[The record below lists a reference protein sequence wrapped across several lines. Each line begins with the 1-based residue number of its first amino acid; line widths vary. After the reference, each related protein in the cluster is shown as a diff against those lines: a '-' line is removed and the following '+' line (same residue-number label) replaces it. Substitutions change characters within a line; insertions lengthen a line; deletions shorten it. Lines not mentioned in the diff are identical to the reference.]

1 VKVNPLKQS
10 WILLLVTVM
19 AVLVVQYGHAQE
31 RLAVFDGVF
40 TVNEDATLI
49 VYAPPGKLSLRVE
62 RLLEPERMVFEQ
74 SDRPGPTV
82 MLKQFEYVS
91 PGSDRESDTQ
101 YVPFGRLPEG
111 VYRVRVQRQTQEET
125 GLIYVTRLA
134 LTSKRGLAK
143 TMVWTTDVITGKP
156 LVADVFRLEG
166 KTPVSVRSDQDG
178 LASLPKGAQT
188 EGGFRLVACAGKS
201 WAFSDE
207 QSKRFSTEPVPTRR
221 TFMFTDRP
229 TYRPGERVH
238 VRGVVF
244 DPRDGKP
251 IPNVPIAPE
260 IQRVGGGYGSP
271 TLYEPDG
278 ATSGPFGSFGFE
290 WLIPADAVL
299 GEYDI
304 GLARIR
310 VEANSGAAH
319 TVTLEGAQSR
329 VLKGGQVSYRVR
341 AVPNVGGVLA
351 GAKVRYSAARVE
363 ALHLLYGSF
372 DLPDYRN
379 ERYSYSDWYEQHFS
393 QIYGS
398 GPRQIRPDE
407 LVISGQARLNERG
420 EYNLN
425 LPIKRES
432 NGKPFEYVIRAEVL
446 DENERLSSATQ
457 VLEVLPANLKIRV
470 QVLRPPSRI
479 GDVVPVRVTTTD
491 LNDKPLATTVRLSH
505 EHSFREAGSYR
516 VKTERVVNLKTNAL
530 GIAETNFRALHN
542 DQDSIV
548 ARGVDAVGRVLDGP
562 RDYFSLR
569 DDEIRDSLDRW
580 NERGLRLRL
589 DRATYP
595 IGSTVTASLENP
607 FPGTPV
613 LFTLETND
621 LRAARVVR
629 SKDRLV
635 RFEVPVTSDDV
646 PSAFVTATLFHDGL
660 AFVGRRRVRVDDPK
674 TRLDVRITAPQPE
687 RAGGTVPVRV
697 RTVDVNGRGVPAEF
711 SLAVVDE
718 ALFTMR
724 PDDVPDIHEF
734 FYRPRRTGLD
744 TNHSRGFSFYPST
757 FGSRIQDP
765 MIDGTNIQPAQTLG
779 ATRGATAQRSA
790 QGRRAARATSPAPDY
805 PMPRAE
811 PTVRQT
817 NGYYGTALWGA
828 PLTTDQNG
836 DLTVPVT
843 MPDTPGRWRVTVRAH
858 TSAGLVGQAHASFT
872 NTNDLVTSLSG
883 LPAVIEG
890 DEFATQVTVQNTSD
904 RALTAR
910 LEWNATGLKT
920 MAAATPLVTVP
931 AFGRQTLEVQF
942 RAEQVGTATL
952 SALVNGLAI
961 APRTV
966 TVLPRQF
973 EERLGW
979 TTNGPSRFELP
990 ADADLSRAKLRVFA
1004 LPSLI
1009 RAMLP
1014 TEEIRR
1020 NGMAFFMQQQ
1030 QPSVR
1035 TLLLATYLKRFGQ
1048 YTGNDLKRLEWL
1060 IKESIEQSIEQTVE
1074 SQRADGGWGEDHN
1087 QPSVSNIE
1095 STVSV
1100 LMDLVRIRRLGVA
1113 LPANLIE
1120 RGQTRLQQSLND
1132 PDLFSN
1138 VHLNTISQ
1146 VIYALSQ
1153 SGQAPLETMRVVL
1166 QHPDFAQ
1173 NSQAI
1178 LHLSL
1183 AYADA
1188 GLPEQG
1194 RALLSKLS
1202 AFKRESP
1209 RVALWLYS
1217 ANGERYEARNGDKIT
1232 LLVFQAISRLEP
1244 KNPLLPKILM
1254 ALYGSPNKPP
1264 VRVPESEYAAVDVLD
1279 ALVQTQQPWPV
1290 SDAVTFSLN
1299 GKNVTASEAK
1309 DTTLRDLPSAAL
1321 RFGSNTL
1328 TLEGAPGLVY
1338 SVLLEYP
1345 RDAQNIQARQNDAL
1359 RITRTYSDPKT
1370 RQPVQRVRNGQD
1382 VLVTLTVS
1390 SPYPQSSVKISDT
1403 IPAGFEL
1410 LEPQDPSAIIDFRNK
1425 PSYSE
1430 QRSVSLQANR
1440 LNITL
1445 EPLQRSTKLEYVL
1458 RARTPGSFTALPA
1471 EATADWDTAI
1481 NAHTGTDRLV
1491 IE

>member
-19 AVLVVQYGHAQE
+19 ALLAVQYGHAQE

-40 TVNEDATLI
+40 TVNEDTTLI
-49 VYAPPGKLSLRVE
+49 VYAPPGKLSLRIE

-82 MLKQFEYVS
+82 MVKQFEYVS
-91 PGSDRESDTQ
+91 PASDRESDVQ

-111 VYRVRVQRQTQEET
+111 VYRARVQRQTQEET

-178 LASLPKGAQT
+178 LASLPKGAPS
-188 EGGFRLVACAGKS
+188 EGGFRLVARAGKS

-207 QSKRFSTEPVPTRR
+207 QSERFSPEPVPTGR

-251 IPNVPIAPE
+251 IPNAPIPIE
-260 IQRVGGGYGSP
+260 IQRVGEGYGSP
-271 TLYEPDG
+271 PLPGPDG
-278 ATSGPFGSFGFE
+278 AISGPFGSFGFE
-290 WLIPADAVL
+290 WLIPVNAVL

-304 GLARIR
+304 GWARIR

-363 ALHLLYGSF
+363 ALHLLYGFS
-372 DLPDYRN
+372 DELDTQDD
-379 ERYSYSDWYEQHFS
+379 RYPYSDWYEQHFS

-420 EYNLN
+420 EYNLS

-446 DENERLSSATQ
+446 DENERVSSATQ

-470 QVLRPPSRI
+470 RVLRSPSRI

-491 LNDKPLATTVRLSH
+491 LKNQPLATSVRLSH
-505 EHSFREAGSYR
+505 EHSIREAGSYR
-516 VKTERVVNLKTNAL
+516 VKTERVVNLKTNAF
-530 GIAETNFRALHN
+530 GIAETSFRALHD

-548 ARGVDAVGRVLDGP
+548 ARGLDAVGRVLDGP
-562 RDYFSLR
+562 RDYYSLR

-580 NERGLRLRL
+580 NERGLNLRM
-589 DRATYP
+589 DRTTYP

-660 AFVGRRRVRVDDPK
+660 AFVGRSRVLVDDPT
-674 TRLDVRITAPQPE
+674 TRLDVRITAPQPD
-687 RAGGTVPVRV
+687 RAGATVPVRV
-697 RTVDVNGRGVPAEF
+697 RTVDANGRGVPAEF

-724 PDDVPDIHEF
+724 PDDVPDMHEF

-744 TNHSRGFSFYPST
+744 TNHSRGFSFYPSI
-757 FGSRIQDP
+757 FGSRLQDP
-765 MIDGTNIQPAQTLG
+765 MIDGTNTQPAHTLG
-779 ATRGATAQRSA
+779 AARGATTLRSA
-790 QGRRAARATSPAPDY
+790 QGRRAVRATSPAPDY
-805 PMPRAE
+805 PTPRSE

-817 NGYYGTALWGA
+817 NGYYGTAFWGA

-858 TSAGLVGQAHASFT
+858 TSAGLVGQAHTSFT
-872 NTNDLVTSLSG
+872 NTNDLVTSLSS

-890 DEFATQVTVQNTSD
+890 DEFAAQVTVQNTSD

-910 LEWNATGLKT
+910 LEWNATGLKAI
-920 MAAATPLVTVP
+920 AASASTINVP
-931 AFGRQTLEVQF
+931 ALGRQTLEVQF
-942 RAEQVGTATL
+942 RAEEVGIASL
-952 SALVNGLAI
+952 SALVDGVAI

-979 TTNGPSRFELP
+979 TAAATEVNRFELP
-990 ADADLSRAKLRVFA
+990 ADADLGRTKLRVFA

-1014 TEEIRR
+1014 TDFISRY
-1020 NGMAFFMQQQ
+1020 GMAFFMQRQ

-1035 TLLLATYLKRFGQ
+1035 TLLLATYLKRFGD

-1060 IKESIEQSIEQTVE
+1060 IKESIEQSIEQAVE
-1074 SQRADGGWGEDHN
+1074 SQRTDGGWGEDNN
-1087 QPSVSNIE
+1087 QPSVSRIE
-1095 STVSV
+1095 STTSV
-1100 LMDLVRIRRLGVA
+1100 LIDLVRVRRLGIA

-1120 RGQTRLQQSLND
+1120 RGQTRLQQGLND
-1132 PDLFSN
+1132 PKVFSDL
-1138 VHLNTISQ
+1138 HLNTISQ
-1146 VIYALSQ
+1146 VIHALSL
-1153 SGQAPLETMRVVL
+1153 SGQAPLETMKAI
-1166 QHPDFAQ
+1166 QQPPDFAQ

-1178 LHLSL
+1178 LHLCL
-1183 AYADA
+1183 AYADV

-1194 RALLSKLS
+1194 RALLAKLVPL
-1202 AFKRESP
+1202 KRESP
-1209 RVALWLYS
+1209 RVVTWDGFPS
-1217 ANGERYEARNGDKIT
+1217 P
-1232 LLVFQAISRLEP
+1232 LLAFQAISRLEP
-1244 KNPLLPKILM
+1244 NNPLLPKIVM
-1254 ALYGSPNKPP
+1254 ALYGSPNKPL
-1264 VRVPESEYAAVDVLD
+1264 VRDSESDYGAVDDLD
-1279 ALVQTQQPWPV
+1279 ALVQAQQPSPV
-1290 SDAVTFSLN
+1290 NNSVTFFLN
-1299 GKNVTASEAK
+1299 SQPVTASEVK
-1309 DTTLRDLPSAAL
+1309 DTALRDLPNAAL

-1328 TLEGAPGLVY
+1328 NLKGAPGLVY

-1345 RDAQNIQARQNDAL
+1345 RDAQNVQAHQNDAL
-1359 RITRTYSDPKT
+1359 RITRAYSDPKT
-1370 RQPVQRVRNGQD
+1370 RQPIQRVRTGQD

-1390 SPYPQSSVKISDT
+1390 SPYPQSSVNITDT

-1430 QRSVSLQANR
+1430 QRSVNVQANR
-1440 LNITL
+1440 LNIKL
-1445 EPLQRSTKLEYVL
+1445 EPLKSSTKLEYVL